1 MPEPQFRSVT
11 VVLGMHRSGTS
22 ALAGVLRLCGLASPK
37 SLIPSGEA
45 NEKGFWESEPIKA
58 LNDGALDLLG
68 LNWHALGQIGPDSF
82 GARRFDP
89 LRLQAR
95 SLLKSEFPA
104 RSDIVLKDPR
114 LCRTLPLWKPALD
127 RSSAQL
133 GFALIIRNPL
143 EVAESLAER
152 NDMHLDHALLLWARY
167 ILDAE
172 LHTRGSRRLFTS
184 FQGLIDDW
192 RATLERLAA
201 ALALPVDMSAVDGE
215 GVDEYVAPGLRHHT
229 HADEGSL
236 DDRFAQIGAAYRI
249 FSQWAEGEAESEVGL
264 KELDRIR
271 AELDSVAAPLGDL
284 LEGSRLD
291 RKRVRSARAE
301 LHQAQ
306 AELSRTRDSVKKLD
320 DLRSKLDASFE
331 KLAASLGQRA
341 ALERALADSTQ
352 VAKRLTDER
361 AALIGSHQVVE
372 RALVDA
378 TEVAKR
384 LADERAALIASQ
396 AEERKAA
403 SRREAEAE
411 QALAKMRGEAEKLGS
426 QVASLE
432 GQRRSAEEDLARVKH
447 KYRASQYDVERERKA
462 HAITKAKLGDIANR
476 LARYEQS
483 AAWRFYLAVVRFWFR
498 ALGLAG
504 PLTGASRRRRR
515 EQLSTIA
522 QSGLF
527 DGAWYLRQYPD
538 VAAAGLDPLVHF
550 AENGWREGRDPGP
563 SFRTSAY
570 LKVNPDV
577 AGTGRNPLLHYIEYG
592 RSEGRE
598 LQVRRASPEASVPAV
613 AHDFPDAAPVFRGAL
628 PASSPARWTRSCR
641 LSADDPRAFDQAG
654 LVVGLVEEPE
664 QRKAL
669 QTEFE
674 RLAFLSG
681 FGPRPTERARAGVSA
696 ASATLIDAWYFN
708 SFGLRT
714 RWHAEP
720 RPFVARGYQHDP
732 STGSLKIVGEAL
744 IRSDLDLLDLN
755 LADPYFPVL
764 FAFAEAGGD
773 IRGACLMAFPSL
785 CRGGLHYAELLS
797 QSSDAPDPV
806 REGLLQAVRLEEA
819 RDNPERLV
827 RSIAVDGGGADG
839 TTPIFDPLFRNWL
852 EKVAAVAVSDRSE
865 KGALNLP
872 FDMVPTLS
880 ILGQLRGKAAEKTG
894 PVLLPMMVAGAE
906 ASQPATLIGLPANVP
921 ASLAKGAT
929 GYARPWPCLEAPGL
943 RFAELKGPAAIRRAS
958 DRALTDSE
966 LLVPAMGPALAMPD
980 TAGDPLTWLIVP
992 QEWRSGELVQSL
1004 RALSV
1009 QRHSSIHSIVFLG
1022 EPDAEVA
1029 ALAADLFDGRAA
1041 IFPDRAGAIA
1051 NVATPLI
1058 GYLGSAV
1065 ILHDDRSAR
1074 FLAHLLEDPEV
1085 ASAACALV
1093 TSERRGKTWHV
1104 SVTDAGSIA
1113 GTAEEKAAFRAN
1125 LGKLLWRASYPVEAP
1140 PRDLWLARTAIVE
1153 KWMQS
1158 RPPQRVR
1165 SGFHLCTTLV
1175 TASFLGAPGEVAP
1188 EIRVPPVAPNL
1199 SLTAKVL
1206 FG

>member
-1 MPEPQFRSVT
+1 MAETPFRSAT

-37 SLIPSGEA
+37 SLIPSGAA
-45 NEKGFWESEPIKA
+45 NAKGFWESEPIKA

-82 GARRFDP
+82 GTRRFDP

-104 RSDIVLKDPR
+104 RSNIVLKDPR
-114 LCRTLPLWKPALD
+114 LCRTLPLWKAALD
-127 RSSAQL
+127 RSSPQL
-133 GFALIIRNPL
+133 GFALIVRNPL

-192 RATLERLAA
+192 RATIERLAA
-201 ALALPVDMSAVDGE
+201 ALALPVDMTATDGE
-215 GVDEYVAPGLRHHT
+215 AVDEYIAPGLRHHT

-236 DDRFAQIGAAYRI
+236 DGRFAQIGAAYRI
-249 FSQWAEGEAESEVGL
+249 FSQWAAGEAESQAALE
-264 KELDRIR
+264 ELDRIR
-271 AELDSVAAPLGDL
+271 AELDSVAAPLSDL

-301 LHQAQ
+301 LHQVQ
-306 AELSRTRDSVKKLD
+306 AELSRSRDSAKKID
-320 DLRSKLDASFE
+320 ELRSALDASFE
-331 KLAASLGQRA
+331 KLAASLG
-341 ALERALADSTQ
+341 
-352 VAKRLTDER
+352 ER
-361 AALIGSHQVVE
+361 AALVASHAQ
-372 RALVDA
+372 
-378 TEVAKR
+378 
-384 LADERAALIASQ
+384 ERAALIAGQ

-403 SRREAEAE
+403 SRREADAQ
-411 QALAKMRGEAEKLGS
+411 QALAKARGEAEKLAVR
-426 QVASLE
+426 VASLE
-432 GQRRSAEEDLARVKH
+432 RQRRSSEEELGRVKH
-447 KYRASQYDVERERKA
+447 KYRAAQYDVERERKA

-483 AAWRFYLAVVRFWFR
+483 AAWRFYLAVVRFWRR
-498 ALGLAG
+498 ALDLAG
-504 PLTGASRRRRR
+504 PLTGASRRQRR
-515 EQLSTIA
+515 ELLSTIA
-522 QSGLF
+522 GSGLF
-527 DGAWYLRQYPD
+527 DGQWYLSEYPD

-577 AGTGRNPLLHYIEYG
+577 ARTGGNPLLHYIEYG
-592 RSEGRE
+592 RSEGRD
-598 LQVRRASPEASVPAV
+598 LHVRRASPEASVPAV
-613 AHDFPDAAPVFRGAL
+613 AHDFSDAAPVFRGAL
-628 PASSPARWTRSCR
+628 PASAPVRWTRSYR
-641 LSADDPRAFDQAG
+641 FRAGDPGAFLQG
-654 LVVGLVEEPE
+654 ELVVGLVKQADE
-664 QRKAL
+664 RTAL
-669 QTEFE
+669 QSEFE
-674 RLAFLSG
+674 RLASLSG
-681 FGPRPTERARAGVSA
+681 FGPRQPAGARAGATA
-696 ASATLIDAWYFN
+696 ASATLVDAWYFN
-708 SFGLRT
+708 SSGLRT
-714 RWHAEP
+714 RWHDEA

-732 STGSLKIVGEAL
+732 STGSLKLVGEAL
-744 IRSDLDLLDLN
+744 IQSNLDLLDLN

-764 FAFAEAGGD
+764 FVFAAAGGD

-827 RSIAVDGGGADG
+827 RSIAVDGDGADG
-839 TTPIFDPLFRNWL
+839 TTPIFDPLFRTWL
-852 EKVAAVAVSDRSE
+852 EKVAAVAVSDRTE

-872 FDMVPTLS
+872 FDVVPTLS
-880 ILGQLRGKAAEKTG
+880 ILGQLRGKAGEKTSAA
-894 PVLLPMMVAGAE
+894 VLPIVVAGAE
-906 ASQPATLIGLPANVP
+906 PSQPATLLGLPAKAP
-921 ASLAKGAT
+921 ASLGKGAR
-929 GYARPWPCLEAPGL
+929 GYASPWPCLDTPGL
-943 RFAELKGPAAIRRAS
+943 LFSDFGGPAAVRGAS

-966 LLVPAMGPALAMPD
+966 LLVPAMGSALAIPD
-980 TAGDPLTWLIVP
+980 TSGDPLTWLIVP

-1004 RALSV
+1004 RALSL
-1009 QRHSSIHSIVFLG
+1009 QRHSSIHSIAYLG
-1022 EPDAEVA
+1022 EPDADAAKVA
-1029 ALAADLFDGRAA
+1029 TDLFDGRAA
-1041 IFPDRAGAIA
+1041 IFPDRTSAIA
-1051 NVATPLI
+1051 NVATPLV
-1058 GYLGSAV
+1058 GYLGSGV

-1074 FLAHLLEDPEV
+1074 FLAYLLEDPDV

-1104 SVTDAGSIA
+1104 AVTDAGSIA
-1113 GTAEEKAAFRAN
+1113 GTPEEKAAFPAN
-1125 LGKLLWRASYPVEAP
+1125 VGKLLWRASYPVEAP
-1140 PRDLWLARTAIVE
+1140 PRDLWVARTAIVE

-1158 RPPQRVR
+1158 RPPQRVKT
-1165 SGFHLCTTLV
+1165 GFHLCTTLV
-1175 TASFLGAPGEVAP
+1175 TASYLGAPAEVAP

-1199 SLTAKVL
+1199 SVTATVL